1 MESSQDTNNPV
12 AWCHL
17 SYNDDGSSI
26 PDSLQ
31 HCPDSYCTTPLYTA
45 PPKRQPLT
53 DEQII
58 EIVNSGAYVGMVFAD
73 GAKGIALDKVTV
85 CDFARAI
92 ESAHGIGVEHD
103 AG

>member
-12 AWCHL
+12 AWVDVKDTHQGPYDFHGIDYMPEGKHL
-17 SYNDDGSSI
+17 
-26 PDSLQ
+26 
-31 HCPDSYCTTPLYTA
+31 LYTA
-45 PPKRQPLT
+45 PPKRKPLT

-92 ESAHGIGVEHD
+92 ERAILEKSNG
-103 AG
+103 